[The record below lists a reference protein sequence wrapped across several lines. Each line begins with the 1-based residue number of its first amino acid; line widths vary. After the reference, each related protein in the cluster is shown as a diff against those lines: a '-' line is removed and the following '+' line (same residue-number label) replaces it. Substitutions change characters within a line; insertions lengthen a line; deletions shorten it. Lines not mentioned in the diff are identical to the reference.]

1 MTQTKKFFFTIL
13 YLSIIFITFEV
24 SLRLIFPNFL
34 KATNNDL
41 YIEHKEYGWTLKKN
55 LKYDYF
61 NKYSRNSNLLETN
74 DQGFRLINNKNNN
87 ENILFLGDSISI
99 GLGVDGDKIFPS
111 IVSSK
116 LNYNGFNFSINGY
129 STDQLYI
136 ILDNVINLYKPKI
149 VVYTFVKNDLE
160 FNLKNFILSGNK
172 KLGKPK
178 LDKNLNIIPKP
189 FFIKS
194 DLKKVQ
200 KLKNFLNKNFA
211 TYRLMASVK
220 EIISLYKK
228 QNDGDFYYDLSFD
241 YYLDAKR
248 QNEIKFLMKILSKMK
263 DICEKNNSTF
273 ILVKSFHLDD
283 VKFASANNKNSK
295 KFSKYKEFKNYFDK
309 KINENKINYIQVSN
323 FKNINIKNKI
333 PFFNF
338 KNIIY
343 DGHYNELGHQT
354 IAKKIIN
361 GINNF

>member
-24 SLRLIFPNFL
+24 SLRSIFPNFL

-41 YIEHKEYGWTLKKN
+41 YIEHKKYGWIFKKN

-61 NKYSRNSNLLETN
+61 NKYSRNSTLLETN
-74 DQGFRLINNKNNN
+74 DQGFRAIKNKNNK
-87 ENILFLGDSISI
+87 ENILFLGDSISV
-99 GLGVDGDKIFPS
+99 GLGVDGNKIFPS

-136 ILDNVINLYKPKI
+136 ILDNVIDFYKPKI
-149 VVYTFVKNDLE
+149 VIYTFVKNDLE
-160 FNLKNFILSGNK
+160 FNLKNFISSGNN

-178 LDKNLNIIPKP
+178 LDKNLNIIPKS

-194 DLKKVQ
+194 DLNKVQ
-200 KLKNFLNKNFA
+200 KLKDFLNKNFA
-211 TYRLMASVK
+211 TYRLIALVK

-228 QNDGDFYYDLSFD
+228 QHDENFYYDLSFD
-241 YYLDAKR
+241 YNLNLKK
-248 QNEIKFLMKILSKMK
+248 QNEIKFLMKILNKMK
-263 DICEKNNSTF
+263 NICEKNNSTF
-273 ILVKSFHLDD
+273 ILVNSFHLDD
-283 VKFASANNKNSK
+283 VKFASANNKNSE
-295 KFSKYKEFKNYFDK
+295 KFSKYREFNNYLNDR
-309 KINENKINYIQVSN
+309 INENKINYIQLSN
-323 FKNINIKNKI
+323 FKNINLKNKI

-338 KNIIY
+338 NNVIY

-354 IAKKIIN
+354 IAKEIIY
-361 GINNF
+361 GIHNF